1 MIDYSSIKFGYT
13 NGKDFVLTGY
23 DYAGYYHVINDGVY
37 ASRDVTDDAN
47 ELTSKNTYA
56 ADAIASQY
64 FKDRILQDAL
74 TLPYDYNVDVQI
86 AANETFNGRVFND
99 RLNKLYTNSLYL
111 YTKCFIASNDVPH
124 NFDRAAGCLS
134 AQPAWI
140 AQDPTDAT
148 TFTPFSGIG
157 LSEIGEMIQLQAVKI
172 QDAVGYA
179 FIGISPTAIAAL
191 SSNADLTSLQVT
203 NINANVDVN
212 SDLKF
217 LQLSSFSIA
226 NNFMY
231 ACDAKQNNVYK
242 YDVGGFFNNDVPI
255 TNKRFLIASIG
266 GEGNALAKTKFNAPD
281 LIYSHA
287 AIDRVYVHDKG
298 NRCIKIYDANLSY
311 IGTRAF
317 TIGTSTVARAFQY
330 NETFK
335 KVYVVVSNLTTN
347 ANILQICDVD
357 LNIEQEYTLPDE
369 LISGE
374 YFKGLHFSHNDSNI
388 MYIHT
393 NVNVFKKF
401 VNRPQATIGKWLF
414 YKSGFANTH
423 IWNNE
428 FSRYNHAK
436 WRWNDGSLNV
446 KRGIAVASMSLLPAN
461 QDADEIFVFA
471 GYLNESFNR
480 ILHYMEPTLYTT
492 VLGSSDFVI
501 YSSDNLRVD
510 DEEMI
515 QAFVLNKELHKIIAN
530 TLVIKNYLAGR
541 YAASYDYIGNLV
553 NEGIVSLTDDEFNS
567 ISINN
572 ANNFYVHDNEL
583 ASSPGTLNRVFKQIW
598 DLQNKVLQITKTRI
612 SNFVPSVSG
621 SKTVLLN

>member
-23 DYAGYYHVINDGVY
+23 DYVGYYHVINDAVY
-37 ASRDVTDDAN
+37 TSKDITNDAN

-56 ADAIASQY
+56 ADTIASQY
-64 FKDRILQDAL
+64 FADRILQDAL
-74 TLPYDYNVDVQI
+74 TLPYDYNTDILI
-86 AANETFNGRVFND
+86 AANETFNGRVLND
-99 RLNKLYTNSLYL
+99 KLSKLYTNSLYL
-111 YTKCFIASNDVPH
+111 YTKCFIASNDIPH
-124 NFDRAAGCLS
+124 NFDRAAGCLG
-134 AQPAWI
+134 ALPTWI

-157 LSEIGEMIQLQAVKI
+157 LSEIGEMIQLQAVKM

-179 FIGISPTAIAAL
+179 FIGITPTAIASL
-191 SSNADLTSLQVT
+191 SSNSDLTSLQVT
-203 NINANVDVN
+203 SIDSNVDVN

-226 NNFMY
+226 GNFMY

-242 YDVGGFFNNDVPI
+242 YDVGGFFNNDVTI
-255 TNKRFLIASIG
+255 ANKRFLTEAIG

-281 LIYSHA
+281 LIYAHA
-287 AIDRVYVHDKG
+287 SIDRVYVHDKG
-298 NRCIKIYDANLSY
+298 NRCIKLYDMNLSY

-317 TIGTSTVARAFQY
+317 TIGTTTVARAFQY
-330 NETFK
+330 NEILN
-335 KVYVVVSNLTTN
+335 KVYVIVSNVTTKTN
-347 ANILQICDVD
+347 TLQICDIN
-357 LNIEQEYTLPDE
+357 LNIEYEYALTDALVADE
-369 LISGE
+369 YYRGL
-374 YFKGLHFSHNDSNI
+374 YFSQNDSNI

-401 VNRPQATIGKWLF
+401 VNRPDATIGKWLF
-414 YKSGFANTH
+414 YKSGFSTSH
-423 IWNNE
+423 IWSNE
-428 FSRYNHAK
+428 FSRYNRAK
-436 WRWNDGSLNV
+436 WRWNDGSTTV
-446 KRGIAVASMSLLPAN
+446 RKGIAIESMSLLSTN

-480 ILHYMEPTLYTT
+480 ILHYIEPTLYTT
-492 VLGSSDFVI
+492 VLGSTDFVI
-501 YSSDNLRVD
+501 YSRNNLKVD
-510 DEEMI
+510 DEEMV
-515 QAFVLNKELHKIIAN
+515 QSFVLNKELHKIIAN
-530 TLVIKNYLAGR
+530 TLFIKNYLAGR

-553 NEGIVSLTDDEFNS
+553 NEGIVSLTNDEFNS

-583 ASSPGTLNRVFKQIW
+583 ASSPGTLNRVLKQIW
-598 DLQNKVLQITKTRI
+598 DLQNNVLQITKTRI

>member
-23 DYAGYYHVINDGVY
+23 DYVGYYHVINDAVY
-37 ASRDVTDDAN
+37 ASKDITKNDV
-47 ELTSKNTYA
+47 ELTTKNTYA
-56 ADAIASQY
+56 ADAIASAY
-64 FKDRILQDAL
+64 FKDRILQDVL
-74 TLPYDYNVDVQI
+74 TLPYDYNADVQI
-86 AANETFNGRVFND
+86 AANETFNGRVLND

-140 AQDPTDAT
+140 AQDPTDST

-172 QDAVGYA
+172 QDEVGYA

-191 SSNADLTSLQVT
+191 SSNSDLASLQVT
-203 NINANVDVN
+203 SINSNVDTN

-217 LQLSSFSIA
+217 LQLSSFCIA
-226 NNFMY
+226 GNFMY
-231 ACDAKQNNVYK
+231 ACDSKQNNVYK

-255 TNKRFLIASIG
+255 TNKRFLIEAIG

-281 LIYSHA
+281 LVYAHTN
-287 AIDRVYVHDKG
+287 IDRVYVHDKG
-298 NRCIKIYDANLSY
+298 NRCIKIYDANFSY
-311 IGTRAF
+311 IATRAF
-317 TIGTSTVARAFQY
+317 TIGTTTVARAFQF

-335 KVYVVVSNLTTN
+335 KVYVIVSNLTLNTN
-347 ANILQICDVD
+347 TLQICDID
-357 LNIEQEYTLPDE
+357 LNVEQEYNLPDE

-374 YFKGLHFSHNDSNI
+374 YFKGLHFSQNDSNI
-388 MYIHT
+388 MYMYT

-401 VNRPQATIGKWLF
+401 VNRPDATIGKWLF
-414 YKSGFANTH
+414 YRSGFVNTH

-428 FSRYNHAK
+428 FSRYNKAK
-436 WRWNDGSLNV
+436 WRWNDGGINV
-446 KRGIAVASMSLLPAN
+446 RKGITVASMSLLPTN

-471 GYLNESFNR
+471 GYLSESFNR
-480 ILHYMEPTLYTT
+480 ILHYTEPTLYTT
-492 VLGSSDFVI
+492 ALGSTDFII
-501 YSSDNLRVD
+501 YSSGNLKID
-510 DEEMI
+510 DGEMI
-515 QAFVLNKELHKIIAN
+515 QAFVLNKEIHKIIAN
-530 TLVIKNYLAGR
+530 TLFIKNYLAGR

-553 NEGIVSLTDDEFNS
+553 NEGLVALTDAEFNS
-567 ISINN
+567 IAITN

-583 ASSPGTLNRVFKQIW
+583 ASSPGTLNRVLKQIW
-598 DLQNKVLQITKTRI
+598 DLQNSVLQITKTRI
-612 SNFVPSVSG
+612 NNFVPSVSG